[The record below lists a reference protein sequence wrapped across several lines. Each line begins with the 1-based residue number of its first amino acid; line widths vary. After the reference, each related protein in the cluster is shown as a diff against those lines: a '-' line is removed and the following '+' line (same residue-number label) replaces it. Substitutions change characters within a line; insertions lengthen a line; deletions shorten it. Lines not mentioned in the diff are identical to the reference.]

1 MAPSQE
7 EIRNLPE
14 GMQAQFH
21 SWPEAIQNLVAIE
34 DHDGSHRFSFKEK
47 SLSGMSLMGINLQG
61 VNLQGAHL
69 CYAQLQGAKL
79 SGADMSGAHA
89 HGANLEDA
97 DVTGAKLDKINLAW
111 AILTGVKGLCSG
123 WKDSQGNQQPNTITI
138 CKDTVLPV
146 KMLTD
151 FPQTETEFFQRV
163 ETLKPSNNNKH
174 PQYQVSDYLNIQVK
188 KENIPEWG
196 NVVWSQIQN
205 NFWNTLNEGS
215 ILQAFTAWKTRVNLF
230 GG

>member
-7 EIRNLPE
+7 EIQNLPE
-14 GMQAQFH
+14 GMQAQFA

-34 DHDGSHRFSFKEK
+34 DHDGPHRFSFKEK
-47 SLSGMSLMGINLQG
+47 SLFGMSLMGINLQG

-69 CYAQLQGAKL
+69 RFTQLQGAKL

-97 DVTGAKLDKINLAW
+97 DVTGAKLDKINLEW

-138 CKDTVLPV
+138 CKDTVLSPEILESFQTDGCIDPSFFETFSQHKNPEPEYRKNV
-146 KMLTD
+146 MSFLAINIKETKFQEWKEQGIETWQNYQSRFLAMLNNC
-151 FPQTETEFFQRV
+151 ETSAS
-163 ETLKPSNNNKH
+163 PC
-174 PQYQVSDYLNIQVK
+174 
-188 KENIPEWG
+188 
-196 NVVWSQIQN
+196 
-205 NFWNTLNEGS
+205 
-215 ILQAFTAWKTRVNLF
+215 
-230 GG
+230 